1 MSILNN
7 IKKAFG
13 FSDGITETDIDS
25 DFSPYAESPQRT
37 PYINPFKK
45 ETTPPV
51 VPAEEKAAADAAAV
65 TVATTEVAEN
75 PKNDRFQLPNDF
87 LNSIIEIVNAN
98 LPQIVKECVDIEAEK
113 KALSHTF
120 GTHFQTAMKS
130 VHQAAL
136 EEAKVQWEV
145 DRAAFNAKIAALGST
160 IDESERR
167 TGEARQKLQVEET
180 KRKALAAQAEE
191 LQKRV
196 QTLEAEHE
204 QYVIEN
210 KSLQNKMKVM
220 QVYADDA
227 KAFKEQLDERDS
239 LIKKLNENIA
249 AAENSAAE
257 ARTEIESLKAELKE
271 ANANLEI
278 ASELEKQL
286 EQVDTFKEKKNAEL
300 KAIKEQLDE
309 LRDANEKLK
318 LEKENFSLQIK
329 SAADSNA
336 ELSDSIQQMKS
347 EHEAAISRMKA
358 EREAEVQSLTE
369 ERDNAQ
375 KQLTEEKATH
385 RSDNAYF
392 EQKIK
397 FLEAEQKRKVM
408 ELNDEIKR
416 LNEKQ
421 PSISLSEID
430 DDIKD
435 AVSETFGID
444 VAEPAAPAYDMFAN
458 DSFSDDNIDATF
470 DTRPDEE
477 PVAADAKIEVIE
489 KTAEAA
495 AGEPS
500 GEAEPADSATGDKK
514 VSAIDEMDDI
524 DWLMPTPPTPA
535 AEPEPAFI
543 PAADDDE
550 PKHGKAAHAKQQQE
564 LDNKQQMSLF

>member
-13 FSDGITETDIDS
+13 FSDGIAETDIDS
-25 DFSPYAESPQRT
+25 GFSPYAESPQRT

-45 ETTPPV
+45 EVTPTV
-51 VPAEEKAAADAAAV
+51 VPAEDKAAEKPA
-65 TVATTEVAEN
+65 TVVAEATEN
-75 PKNDRFQLPNDF
+75 GKFQLPNDF

-120 GTHFQTAMKS
+120 GAHFQAAMKS

-136 EEAKVQWEV
+136 EEAKVQWEA
-145 DRAAFNAKIAALGST
+145 DRDTFNAKIAELGST

-167 TGEARQKLQVEET
+167 TGEARQKLLVEET
-180 KRKALAAQAEE
+180 KRKAIATQAEE

-204 QYVIEN
+204 QYIIEN

-227 KAFKEQLDERDS
+227 KAYKEQLDERDS
-239 LIKKLNENIA
+239 LIKKLNESIA
-249 AAENSAAE
+249 ATEKTAAD
-257 ARTEIESLKAELKE
+257 ALAEIERLNAELKD

-286 EQVDTFKEKKNAEL
+286 EQVDTFKEKKNTEL
-300 KAIKEQLDE
+300 KAFKEQLDE
-309 LRDANEKLK
+309 LRDAYDKLK
-318 LEKENFSLQIK
+318 LEKENFSLQMK

-336 ELSDSIQQMKS
+336 ELSDNIQQMKS
-347 EHEAAISRMKA
+347 EHEATISRMKA

-375 KQLTEEKATH
+375 KQLTEEKSTH

-421 PSISLSEID
+421 PSISLAEID

-435 AVSETFGID
+435 AVNETFDIN
-444 VAEPAAPAYDMFAN
+444 VSEPAAPAYDMFAN

-470 DTRPDEE
+470 DNNSDEE
-477 PVAADAKIEVIE
+477 PVAADANIEVIE
-489 KTAEAA
+489 KPAESPAA
-495 AGEPS
+495 S
-500 GEAEPADSATGDKK
+500 EPADKAVAAGSDKK

-524 DWLMPTPPTPA
+524 DWLMPTPPTPV
-535 AEPEPAFI
+535 AEPEPAFV
-543 PAADDDE
+543 PAEADDE
-550 PKHGKAAHAKQQQE
+550 PKHGKTAHTKQQQE
-564 LDNKQQMSLF
+564 PDSKQQMSLF